1 MTSEHTP
8 LLSGSKS
15 DPPPSFSSSTQT
27 NLSKFRKAIGI
38 NVHPTGDDD
47 LESAR
52 KTARGIYKEVISIQ
66 RARNIQYRVVDV
78 LYYLA
83 LGSQILIG
91 STLAALGA
99 IAKLHPTSITILG
112 VVNASI
118 GAILALLK
126 GQGLPDRLRKD
137 EFEMRKVQDFIEE
150 TDIRLSIL
158 PDDTFTVQDLDDVV
172 QQVFDKYNTARDTA
186 EMNKPSSYAHQNIN
200 VAGGAKGDDETD
212 NDGTNGVG
220 VNAGLVGTTVQN
232 KLVEDPAGKGKGKN
246 KLVID

>member
-200 VAGGAKGDDETD
+200 VAGGAKGDDGTD